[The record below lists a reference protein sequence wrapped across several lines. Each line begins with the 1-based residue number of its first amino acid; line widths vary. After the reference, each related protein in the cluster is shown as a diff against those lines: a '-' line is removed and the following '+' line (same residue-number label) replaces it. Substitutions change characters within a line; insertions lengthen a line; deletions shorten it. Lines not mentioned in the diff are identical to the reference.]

1 MSEVIFS
8 EIIHREIVE
17 SLIPNKDAYVNHA
30 LSLKDS
36 IKLETD
42 WHCNTYNTIATADL
56 KNDPLFFD
64 IIQQTGRRV
73 IDFANEYSVN
83 AVSATC
89 VDGWINVAGHMHFQ
103 EFHQHPVSHFSAVYY
118 IDVPENSGNIRFKS
132 HEADTDMF
140 PLPTPR
146 QDLLIPAR
154 KTFCVEPKDGML
166 IIFRSNLQHMVHE
179 NKTNKNRITF
189 AMNFIVDVEND

>member
-1 MSEVIFS
+1 M
-8 EIIHREIVE
+8 
-17 SLIPNKDAYVNHA
+17 N
-30 LSLKDS
+30 
-36 IKLETD
+36 
-42 WHCNTYNTIATADL
+42 
-56 KNDPLFFD
+56 
-64 IIQQTGRRV
+64 IQLMR
-73 IDFANEYSVN
+73 
-83 AVSATC
+83 
-89 VDGWINVAGHMHFQ
+89 
-103 EFHQHPVSHFSAVYY
+103 
-118 IDVPENSGNIRFKS
+118 
-132 HEADTDMF
+132 F

>member
-83 AVSATC
+83 AVSITHSTSRFINTC
-89 VDGWINVAGHMHFQ
+89 
-103 EFHQHPVSHFSAVYY
+103 
-118 IDVPENSGNIRFKS
+118 K
-132 HEADTDMF
+132 
-140 PLPTPR
+140 
-146 QDLLIPAR
+146 
-154 KTFCVEPKDGML
+154 
-166 IIFRSNLQHMVHE
+166 
-179 NKTNKNRITF
+179 KNFLCR
-189 AMNFIVDVEND
+189 A